1 MIKDSF
7 DLSGLTVVKD
17 EFISFDLPIEKQI
30 DELCEDMF
38 QAIKINVDKIALDIG
53 WYSNTTESKGEFV
66 VYLIK
71 NDDWDNPLVRIST
84 NDLVVLKHYIKTT
97 ITFIKEINY

>member
-1 MIKDSF
+1 MIKNSF
-7 DLSGLTVVKD
+7 DLSGLTIIKD
-17 EFISFDLPIEKQI
+17 EFISFDLPIEKQV

-53 WYSNTTESKGEFV
+53 WYSNATELNGEFV
-66 VYLIK
+66 LYLIK

-84 NDLVVLKHYIKTT
+84 NDLVVLKYYIKTA
-97 ITFIKEINY
+97 ITFIKEIN